1 MTDLKLLISMAYL
14 PRCVY
19 SFNAVVL
26 SYWDHS
32 WGLQEGLSSICT
44 SCSYFVHMLY
54 TYCILLEN
62 ETDWLTYGISWA
74 WIHKG
79 PYEGSYERSFST

>member
-26 SYWDHS
+26 SY
-32 WGLQEGLSSICT
+32 
-44 SCSYFVHMLY
+44 
-54 TYCILLEN
+54 
-62 ETDWLTYGISWA
+62 
-74 WIHKG
+74 
-79 PYEGSYERSFST
+79 